1 MIKNT
6 FFHSPAATC
15 SLASGSSGNAI
26 YFQSASTKVL
36 VDCGISCKRICAGL
50 NGLEISPE
58 EISAVLVTHEHS
70 DHISG
75 LEVFARR
82 HKLPIYMSAGTYRE
96 WSARVPRA
104 VEHDVHL
111 LQAGQKISLA
121 DLEVEAFSIPHD
133 AAEPLGFSLNDG
145 RHKVSVFTDLGQVT
159 DDLLRAVAQSRLIY
173 IEANYDPNMLWAG
186 SYPWELK
193 QRIAGEKGHLSN
205 TDAAEAIADLLS
217 EGCEE
222 YVLSHLS
229 VENNMPAL
237 ADLTVQQVLL
247 SKNIKVGEDL
257 RLRLAP
263 RYEAGPMVYL

>member
-1 MIKNT
+1 MIKNS

-15 SLASGSSGNAI
+15 SLASGSNGNVI

-36 VDCGISCKRICAGL
+36 VDCGISSKRICAGL
-50 NGLEISPE
+50 SGLNISPE
-58 EISAVLVTHEHS
+58 EITAVLVTHEHS

-82 HKLPIYMSAGTYRE
+82 HKLPIYMSAGSYRE

-104 VEHDVHL
+104 VEHDVKL
-111 LQAGQKISLA
+111 IQAGQKFELA
-121 DLEVEAFSIPHD
+121 DLEIETFSISHD
-133 AAEPLGFSLNDG
+133 AAEPIGFSLNDG
-145 RHKVSVFTDLGQVT
+145 KHKVAVFTDLGQFT
-159 DDLLRAVAQSRLIY
+159 DELLREVAQSRLIY
-173 IEANYDPNMLWAG
+173 IEANYDPDMLWAG

-193 QRIAGEKGHLSN
+193 QRISGTKGHLSN
-205 TDAAEAIADLLS
+205 TDAAEAIAALLKG
-217 EGCEE
+217 GCQE

-229 VENNMPAL
+229 AENNMPAL

-247 SKNIKVGEDL
+247 SKEIKVGEDL

-263 RYEAGPMVYL
+263 RHEPGPMVYL